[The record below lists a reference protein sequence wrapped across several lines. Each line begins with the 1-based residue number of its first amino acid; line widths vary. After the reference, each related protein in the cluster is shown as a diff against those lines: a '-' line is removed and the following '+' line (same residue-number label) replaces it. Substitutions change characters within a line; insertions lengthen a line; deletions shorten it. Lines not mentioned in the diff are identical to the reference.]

1 MKVKTDFKQMVLVD
15 HILYNK
21 LNSKTKP
28 DVHIQHVRTPI
39 INPISSNSIHPHT
52 FPPPPPPPPNYPDP
66 RTAPSSD
73 LAPPKY
79 STPPTAPS
87 YDLAPHPNNSAP
99 PNPSIP
105 VSNND
110 WEKEAHQWI
119 DTFQQPNYVSYDNMD
134 KSVQIEDDT
143 NAPQSEAVEYTNTPQ
158 RGAIATIESN
168 AAAAAPS
175 QISFE
180 KPMEIEY
187 NPTPSIANE
196 IRKAVEQ
203 EKRLHI
209 EYAPPLPLKPQ
220 LIVQQPG
227 HLNMLQPPQRMELD
241 YYTPRSITQT
251 MALPAP
257 PIHPSLPT
265 PPTLPSLPAPPTLP
279 SLPAPPIL
287 PSLPAPPTLPSL
299 PAPRIHPSLPAPPTL
314 PSLPAPPI
322 HPSLPAPPILPSLH
336 APPTIPAPLSI
347 TQVPTSSRDSSKDE
361 ECDEC
366 ANTVEYE
373 DKLPIAYEAN
383 DTKALIPYNDY
394 ISMTA
399 KPDVRKKN
407 VFYTCTRCNTNFKK
421 QSSLMNHNKR
431 FHAAFDQVLKGHKR
445 KPKEEVL
452 PYDVPLLKQ
461 QKIRGVK
468 RRYEQNTGSNKAMFP
483 YKPYVLEKTT

>member
-28 DVHIQHVRTPI
+28 DVHIQQVRTPI
-39 INPISSNSIHPHT
+39 INPISSNSIHP
-52 FPPPPPPPPNYPDP
+52 PPPNYPDP
-66 RTAPSSD
+66 PTAPSSD
-73 LAPPKY
+73 LSPPPPNDPA
-79 STPPTAPS
+79 PPTAPS
-87 YDLAPHPNNSAP
+87 ISES
-99 PNPSIP
+99 NPSIP

-110 WEKEAHQWI
+110 WEKQAHQWI
-119 DTFQQPNYVSYDNMD
+119 DTFQLPNYMSYNNNMD
-134 KSVQIEDDT
+134 KSVQMGNDT
-143 NAPQSEAVEYTNTPQ
+143 NAVQNEAVEYTNTPQ
-158 RGAIATIESN
+158 KVAIATIESG

-175 QISFE
+175 QIGFE
-180 KPMEIEY
+180 KPMEVEY

-196 IRKAVEQ
+196 IKKAVEQ

-220 LIVQQPG
+220 LTVQQPG
-227 HLNMLQPPQRMELD
+227 HLNMLQPQRMELD
-241 YYTPRSITQT
+241 YYSPRSITQT

-257 PIHPSLPT
+257 PSLPA
-265 PPTLPSLPAPPTLP
+265 PPTIPSLPAPPTLP
-279 SLPAPPIL
+279 SLPAPP
-287 PSLPAPPTLPSL
+287 
-299 PAPRIHPSLPAPPTL
+299 
-314 PSLPAPPI
+314 
-322 HPSLPAPPILPSLH
+322 
-336 APPTIPAPLSI
+336 TIPAPPSI
-347 TQVPTSSRDSSKDE
+347 TQIPTSSRDSSKDE

-373 DKLPIAYEAN
+373 DKLPIAYETN

-431 FHAAFDQVLKGHKR
+431 FHAAFDQVEKGHKR
-445 KPKEEVL
+445 KSKEEVL

-461 QKIRGVK
+461 RKTRGVK
-468 RRYEQNTGSNKAMFP
+468 RRYDQNTGSNKALVP
-483 YKPYVLEKTT
+483 YKPYVVEKTT

>member
-15 HILYNK
+15 SILYNK

-52 FPPPPPPPPNYPDP
+52 SPPPPPNDPDP

-87 YDLAPHPNNSAP
+87 SDLAPPPPNDPAP

-119 DTFQQPNYVSYDNMD
+119 DTLQLPNYVSYDNMN
-134 KSVQIEDDT
+134 KSVQIGDDT
-143 NAPQSEAVEYTNTPQ
+143 NAPQSQTVESTNTPQ
-158 RGAIATIESN
+158 RAAIATIESN

-220 LIVQQPG
+220 LIVQQPS
-227 HLNMLQPPQRMELD
+227 HLNMLQPQRMELD
-241 YYTPRSITQT
+241 HYTPRSITQT

-257 PIHPSLPT
+257 PTIPSL
-265 PPTLPSLPAPPTLP
+265 PTLPSLP
-279 SLPAPPIL
+279 
-287 PSLPAPPTLPSL
+287 
-299 PAPRIHPSLPAPPTL
+299 
-314 PSLPAPPI
+314 
-322 HPSLPAPPILPSLH
+322 

-394 ISMTA
+394 ISMTG

-461 QKIRGVK
+461 QKTRGDK
-468 RRYEQNTGSNKAMFP
+468 RRYEQNTGSNKAMIP
-483 YKPYVLEKTT
+483 YKPYVVEKTT

>member
-39 INPISSNSIHPHT
+39 INPISSNSIHP
-52 FPPPPPPPPNYPDP
+52 PPSNYSDPP
-66 RTAPSSD
+66 TAPSSD
-73 LAPPKY
+73 LAPPP
-79 STPPTAPS
+79 SNNPAPPTAPFS
-87 YDLAPHPNNSAP
+87 DLTPPPSNNPA
-99 PNPSIP
+99 
-105 VSNND
+105 SNND

-119 DTFQQPNYVSYDNMD
+119 DTFQVPNYVSYNDMD
-134 KSVQIEDDT
+134 KSVRIGD
-143 NAPQSEAVEYTNTPQ
+143 AAQSEAVEYTNTPQ
-158 RGAIATIESN
+158 RVAITTNESN
-168 AAAAAPS
+168 TTAAPS

-196 IRKAVEQ
+196 IKKAVEQ

-220 LIVQQPG
+220 LTVQQPG
-227 HLNMLQPPQRMELD
+227 HLNILQPQRMELD

-251 MALPAP
+251 MTLPAP
-257 PIHPSLPT
+257 PTHS
-265 PPTLPSLPAPPTLP
+265 SLPAPPTLP
-279 SLPAPPIL
+279 SLPAPP
-287 PSLPAPPTLPSL
+287 T
-299 PAPRIHPSLPAPPTL
+299 HPSLPAPPT
-314 PSLPAPPI
+314 
-322 HPSLPAPPILPSLH
+322 HPSLPAPPTHPSLP

-347 TQVPTSSRDSSKDE
+347 TQIPASSRDSSKDE

-383 DTKALIPYNDY
+383 DTKPLIPSYNDY
-394 ISMTA
+394 ISMTV

-431 FHAAFDQVLKGHKR
+431 FHAAFDQVEKGHKR

-461 QKIRGVK
+461 QKTRGAK
-468 RRYEQNTGSNKAMFP
+468 RRYDQNKGSNKAMVP
-483 YKPYVLEKTT
+483 YKPYVVEKTT